1 MIDKTT
7 LKIKIYIRNES
18 ANAFQEEILK
28 GLLSPINF
36 FLARTVIVGSLLLVP
51 AFAASNSSSV
61 GKVRYTLGEVTVQKK
76 AKTNWNPLRIGLK
89 VREQDLIRTLVE
101 SEAGIALSDGSSI
114 TIEENT
120 TILFE
125 NAVNQQK
132 GSTKTVEIRTGRV
145 FFDVQK
151 QKADNQFQFK
161 TGTATAAI
169 RGTNGFIEG
178 SSSGTIV
185 SLETGKMLVTD
196 SSGQSI
202 ELNAGETLVQERGKP
217 MRKFKTSLAGSKS
230 LAKEISKEKANHT
243 FSAENL
249 EKRAEELVTE
259 SLRIQNPCKFQ
270 AIPSFVTSPEV
281 HVAGK
286 CSDSVQVR
294 VSGIEAALS
303 DSGTF
308 DVPVTWDAE
317 SFGSKRIRV
326 KCSKGNAEVLCHE
339 ANVEY
344 TQKTSNDD
352 SAFVRIR
359 KDRAVS
365 MNSINGLTID
375 ADFFSEDSNATV
387 TVSLGS
393 ITSPN
398 LNSAEANGHAS
409 FTISPQNPDLK
420 WTEEFAVVTLK
431 SQKKTLHDTIPVSF
445 PPKLSII
452 GASADQCEIRYSLV
466 GTHNSKV
473 VVEEF
478 VDGMP
483 AYKTEHTTDVP
494 SASLPMLKGK
504 RRYRI
509 LVEDSKGNRSEI
521 SDTFHCNL

>member
-1 MIDKTT
+1 M
-7 LKIKIYIRNES
+7 
-18 ANAFQEEILK
+18 K
-28 GLLSPINF
+28 GFHSPIHHF
-36 FLARTVIVGSLLLVP
+36 WARTCIAGSLLLVP
-51 AFAASNSSSV
+51 AFAASPSSSI

-76 AKTNWNPLRIGLK
+76 AKNNWNPLRIGLK
-89 VREQDLIRTLVE
+89 VREKDLIRTLVE

-125 NAVNQQK
+125 NAVDKQSKNTQ
-132 GSTKTVEIRTGRV
+132 TVEIRTGRV

-151 QKADNQFQFK
+151 QKEGNQFQFK

-178 SSSGTIV
+178 SDTGTIV

-196 SSGQSI
+196 SSGQTL
-202 ELNAGETLVQERGKP
+202 EVNAGETLIQERGKT
-217 MRKFKTSLAGSKS
+217 MRKFRTSNAGTKG
-230 LAKEISKEKANHT
+230 LAKEISREKANNT

-249 EKRAEELVTE
+249 EKRAEDLAKE
-259 SLRIQNPCKFQ
+259 SLLIQNPCQFQ
-270 AIPSFVTSPEV
+270 PIPSIVTTPEV

-286 CSDSVQVR
+286 CKDSVQVR
-294 VSGIEAALS
+294 VNGVSAIFS

-308 DVPVTWDAE
+308 DVPVNWDSE

-326 KCSKGNAEVLCHE
+326 KCSKGNAEVLCQE
-339 ANVEY
+339 ANLEY
-344 TQKTSNDD
+344 AQETSNDD
-352 SAFVRIR
+352 RAFIRIR
-359 KDRAVS
+359 KDRTIS
-365 MNSINGLTID
+365 MNSIEGLTVD
-375 ADFFSEDSNATV
+375 ADFFSEDPNAKV
-387 TVSLGS
+387 TVSLGG

-398 LNSAEANGHAS
+398 LNSPDANGHAH

-420 WTEEFAVVTLK
+420 WTEEFAVVTLE
-431 SQKKTLHDTIPVSF
+431 SQKKTIRDTVAVSF

-466 GTHNSKV
+466 GTRNGKV
-473 VVEEF
+473 IVEEF

-483 AYKTEHTTDVP
+483 AYKTEHTSDVP
-494 SASLPMLKGK
+494 SANLPMLKGK

-509 LVEDSKGNRSEI
+509 LVEDAAGNRSEI